1 MIRNRLGNATLSMKR
16 KIAAAFLLCAIEQC
30 ISNFDLNIS
39 AQIRTRSSEERDET
53 EREGTGPNLL
63 PDVGVFAR
71 AGPSGVPKKP
81 RAHSSGNDDEGAGP
95 NLLPDVGV
103 FARAGPS
110 GVPSRPTPQGKKPSS
125 SSSSGE
131 WSDPEGRQRAKQCQ
145 AEVEAW
151 ERKHGHPTWIDCG
164 EGCPDESQS
173 DEEGRKPAQ
182 ELQEKNEEDDEQQP
196 EDFENGA
203 SDSDQTPPLVIDEE
217 DQVQGN
223 DERNQEA
230 D

>member
-71 AGPSGVPKKP
+71 AGPSGVP
-81 RAHSSGNDDEGAGP
+81 
-95 NLLPDVGV
+95 
-103 FARAGPS
+103 
-110 GVPSRPTPQGKKPSS
+110 SRPTPQGKKPSS

-131 WSDPEGRQRAKQCQ
+131 WSDPEGERRAKQCQ

-151 ERKHGHPTWIDCG
+151 ERKHGHPMWIECG

>member
-1 MIRNRLGNATLSMKR
+1 MIGNRLGNATLSMKR

-53 EREGTGPNLL
+53 EREGT
-63 PDVGVFAR
+63 
-71 AGPSGVPKKP
+71 
-81 RAHSSGNDDEGAGP
+81 GP

>member
-63 PDVGVFAR
+63 
-71 AGPSGVPKKP
+71 S
-81 RAHSSGNDDEGAGP
+81 
-95 NLLPDVGV
+95 LLPDVGV